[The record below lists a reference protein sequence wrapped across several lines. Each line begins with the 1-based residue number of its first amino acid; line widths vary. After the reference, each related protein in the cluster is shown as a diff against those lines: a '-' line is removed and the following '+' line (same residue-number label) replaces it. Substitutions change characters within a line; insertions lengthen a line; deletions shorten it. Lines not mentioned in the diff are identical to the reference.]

1 MRVSA
6 FSIPPDVLNET
17 FKTMTELAGYWNQE
31 LPLRIHSRDLDDGG
45 TPQWHQDFARWLSGA
60 VNQTDDRRWHQHP
73 EPRVKATRAFR
84 KLRKFS
90 PREYEVVY
98 RTAILS
104 IPFPETVA
112 WLNERAIRNNKPERY
127 DTEGALLLL
136 IGGVDKVAHWF
147 SI

>member
-1 MRVSA
+1 MSA
-6 FSIPPDVLNET
+6 VTIPTSVLMDT
-17 FKTMTELAGYWNQE
+17 FKTMRELAGYWNE
-31 LPLRIHSRDLDDGG
+31 EVPLRMHSRDVSQGG
-45 TPQWHQDFARWLSGA
+45 TPEWHQDFARWLSGP
-60 VNQTDDRRWHQHP
+60 VNQTDDRRWSQHK

-98 RTAILS
+98 RTAILG
-104 IPFPETVA
+104 IPFNDTID
-112 WLNERAIRNNKPERY
+112 WLNARAIRNNKTDRY
-127 DTEGALLLL
+127 DTDAGLMLL